1 MIQRLLPLAA
11 GVLLFAGAA
20 TACGSTDSET
30 KGKSTA
36 ASPSAKIPTADEL
49 QKKLLTLSDMPT
61 GYSAKAQE
69 TSGPG
74 DSPAPQDSSSLSAT
88 TAECA
93 QLFNQFDA
101 ESSSG
106 TTQGQ
111 ATVKFEKSPTGPF
124 VTETLESYA
133 DAAGLQKDMTRV
145 REAVDKCHD
154 FSMKEDDGSDV
165 KVTIAAASFPKMG
178 DETVAFRLGATVTNS
193 GRSLTLGGY
202 MVAVRVGNVVSTI
215 IAFGLPGVDAAE
227 VETITK
233 KSVEKVTPIAR

>member
-11 GVLLFAGAA
+11 GVLLFAGGA
-20 TACGSTDSET
+20 TACGSTDSGT

-49 QKKLLTLSDMPT
+49 QKRLLTVSDMPT
-61 GYSAKAQE
+61 GYSAKAQA

-74 DSPAPQDSSSLSAT
+74 DSPAPEDSSSLSAT

-101 ESSSG
+101 ESSSA
-106 TTQGQ
+106 TSQGQ
-111 ATVKFEKSPTGPF
+111 ATVKFQKSPTGPF
-124 VTETLESYA
+124 VTETLESYT
-133 DAAGLQKDMTRV
+133 DAAGLQKDMARV

-154 FSMKEDDGSDV
+154 FSMKEDDGSEV
-165 KVTIAAASFPKMG
+165 KMTFSAASFPKMG
-178 DETVAFRLGATVTNS
+178 DETVAFQLGARVTTS
-193 GRSLTLGGY
+193 GRSLSVGGY
-202 MVAVRVGNVVSTI
+202 MVAVRDGNVVTTI
-215 IAFGLPGVDAAE
+215 IAYGLPSVDATE

-233 KSVEKVTPIAR
+233 KAVEKVAPVAR

>member
-20 TACGSTDSET
+20 TACGPTDSGT
-30 KGKSTA
+30 KGNSTA

-49 QKKLLTLSDMPT
+49 QKRLLTLSDMPT

-88 TAECA
+88 TADCA

-101 ESSSG
+101 QSSSG
-106 TTQGQ
+106 TSQGE
-111 ATVKFEKSPTGPF
+111 ATVKFEKSTTGPF
-124 VTETLESYA
+124 VTETLESYP
-133 DAAGLQKDMTRV
+133 DAAGLQKDLARL
-145 REAVDKCHD
+145 RDAVDKCHD
-154 FSMKEDDGSDV
+154 FSMKEDDGSEV
-165 KVTIAAASFPKMG
+165 KMTVSAASFPKMG
-178 DETVAFRLGATVTNS
+178 DETEAFQVGATVTNS
-193 GRSLTLGGY
+193 GRSVTLGGY
-202 MVAVRVGNVVSTI
+202 LVYVRVGNVVTTI
-215 IAFGLPGVDAAE
+215 VAYGLPRVDATE
-227 VETITK
+227 VGTITK